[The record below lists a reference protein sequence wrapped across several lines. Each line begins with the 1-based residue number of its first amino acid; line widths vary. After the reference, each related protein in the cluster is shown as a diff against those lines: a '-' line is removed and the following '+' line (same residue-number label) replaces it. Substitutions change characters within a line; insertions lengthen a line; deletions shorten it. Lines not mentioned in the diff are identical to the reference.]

1 LEARFVAN
9 ERAGP
14 PQRRPRVLV
23 VDDDAALRFVCA
35 TVLGL
40 EGYEVIEA
48 ANGQDALYLART
60 AAPDVMLLDLSM
72 PVLDGF
78 GVAAALRS
86 DQRTRELPFV
96 FLTGELDPRVI
107 KQGGEAG
114 AAGFFTKP
122 FDPAVVCAFIRRIVE
137 ARLASPFE
145 PSGSTPPSRRAAAG
159 RP

>member
-1 LEARFVAN
+1 MEASFEAT
-9 ERAGP
+9 EQAGP
-14 PQRRPRVLV
+14 PRRRPRVLI
-23 VDDDAALRFVCA
+23 VDDDASMRLLCA

-48 ANGQDALYLART
+48 ANGRQALDLART
-60 AAPDVMLLDLSM
+60 AAPDVMLLDISM

-96 FLTGELDPRVI
+96 FLTGEVDPQVI
-107 KQGGEAG
+107 KQGGEVG

-122 FDPAVVCAFIRRIVE
+122 FDPFVVAAFIRRIVE
-137 ARLASPFE
+137 VRLANAFE
-145 PSGSTPPSRRAAAG
+145 PSGGHAF
-159 RP
+159 

>member
-1 LEARFVAN
+1 MEASFEAN

-14 PQRRPRVLV
+14 PQRRPRVLI
-23 VDDDAALRFVCA
+23 VDDDAALRLVCA

-40 EGYEVIEA
+40 EGYEVFEA
-48 ANGQDALYLART
+48 ANGQEALELART
-60 AAPDVMLLDLSM
+60 AAPDVMLLDISM

-96 FLTGELDPRVI
+96 FLTGELDPQVI
-107 KQGGEAG
+107 RQGGEVG

-122 FDPAVVCAFIRRIVE
+122 FDPVAVAAYIRHIVE
-137 ARLASPFE
+137 VRLATAFE
-145 PSGSTPPSRRAAAG
+145 PAG
-159 RP
+159 GHAF

>member
-1 LEARFVAN
+1 M
-9 ERAGP
+9 
-14 PQRRPRVLV
+14 
-23 VDDDAALRFVCA
+23 
-35 TVLGL
+35 LGL

-86 DQRTRELPFV
+86 DERTRELPFV
-96 FLTGELDPRVI
+96 FLTGERDPQVV
-107 KQGGEAG
+107 KQGGEVG

-137 ARLASPFE
+137 HGHATALE
-145 PSGSTPPSRRAAAG
+145 PSGGHA
-159 RP
+159 